1 MILSEISIKR
11 PVFATVI
18 SLVLVTF
25 GIISYQRL
33 PLREYPDVDS
43 PIVSIRTSYSG
54 ASASVVESKI
64 TQIIEGS
71 VSSIEGLKTIES
83 TSADGISSVSIEFD
97 ISRDIDEAANDIRD
111 RVGRVVNR
119 LPEEADSPRIS
130 KRGGG
135 RSVDLIL
142 GLSHPTMSQMELTD
156 YADRHLI
163 DRFSVVDGVAEA
175 RVFGQKRYSMRV
187 WLDRRALA
195 ARGLTVQ
202 DVESALYTENVELP
216 AGRIESEDREFTIR
230 IERGYRTPEDFRRL
244 VVSRGE
250 DGHLI
255 RLGDVATVEIA
266 PEDLRDSFTADGK
279 SAVGIGI
286 SRQSTANT
294 LAVIRGVKAAME
306 EMRGNLPEGMDIIVL
321 RDSSVFIE
329 AAIREVRIA
338 LLIACALVVGII
350 FLFLGSTR
358 AAMVPAVTVPISLIS
373 AFIVLYALGFSV
385 NLLTSLALVLA
396 IGLLVDDSI
405 VVLEN
410 IHRRIED
417 GEPPLL
423 AAFRGVNEVAFA
435 VVATTLVL
443 VAVFVPISLMGGDT
457 GRLFTEF
464 AFAIT
469 GAVVFSSIVA
479 LTLSPMMCSKF
490 LKPRE
495 SEGTLIKTVDRVFQR
510 LVGSYDR
517 ALRFCVR
524 HPVGSLAVMILML
537 GSIWV
542 MMSNI
547 ISEYEPQE
555 DRGTFMVRM
564 TAPEGTGFEA
574 SREYMGR
581 VTEKLTPLID
591 GGEVTHVVAMTP
603 GWGSGGGVNSG
614 VGIADLAPWDERERS
629 ATQIARELQGELAS
643 VTGVRVFVFQ
653 PSGLSFHFGQP
664 IQFVIGGPTY
674 EQLAEWRDI
683 ILERAR
689 EFPGLYGVD
698 ADYRETTPQLRV
710 AIDRNRAA
718 ELGVTSQTVGRT
730 LETMLGSR
738 LATTFV
744 DRGEEYNVVL
754 QGQEEGRRK
763 PSDLTNIYVRSGRSG
778 ELVPLSNIVTL
789 EERAD
794 ASELRR
800 YNRMRAIT
808 ISGSI
813 AEGYSMDD
821 CLTFLEDAVRE
832 ELPSS
837 ATISYKGLSQK
848 LKESSG
854 AVIFVFVVS
863 LVIAYL
869 VLSAQFES
877 FVSPFV
883 IMLTVPMGMLGAT
896 IGMLLM
902 GVTLNIFSQIG
913 LIMLIGLAA
922 KNGILIVEFAN
933 QLRDRG
939 LEFEEAL
946 FRAAR
951 LRLRP
956 IMMTGLSTAVGAVPL
971 ILASGAGAMSR
982 LSLGTVVAFG
992 ATSACLL
999 TLFVV
1004 PVGYYY
1010 LCRNQASP
1018 KALARKLAALEERH
1032 AADDLGSSPS
1042 TGD

>member
-1 MILSEISIKR
+1 MFLTDVSIRR
-11 PVFATVI
+11 PVLATVI
-18 SLVLVTF
+18 SLVLITF
-25 GIISYQRL
+25 GLIAYQRL
-33 PLREYPDVDS
+33 PLREYPDIDR
-43 PIVSIRTSYSG
+43 PIISISTSYSG
-54 ASASVVESKI
+54 AAASVVESRI

-71 VSSIEGLKTIES
+71 VSSIEGLKSIES
-83 TSADGISSVSIEFD
+83 TSADGRSIVSLEFD

-111 RVGRVVNR
+111 RVGRIVTR

-130 KRGGG
+130 KRGAGG
-135 RSVDLIL
+135 SADLII
-142 GLSHPTMSQMELTD
+142 GVSHPTMSQMEITD

-163 DRFSVVDGVAEA
+163 DRLSVVDGVAEA
-175 RVFGQKRYSMRV
+175 RIFGQKRYSMRV
-187 WLDRRALA
+187 WLDRTEIA
-195 ARGLTVQ
+195 ARRLTVQ
-202 DVESALYTENVELP
+202 DVENALRTENVELP
-216 AGRIESEDREFTIR
+216 AGRLESQDREFSIR
-230 IERGYRTPEDFRRL
+230 LQRGYQTADDFRRL

-250 DGHLI
+250 DGHLV
-255 RLGDVATVEIA
+255 RLGDVARVEIA
-266 PEDLRDSFTADGK
+266 PEDLRDSFTADGR

-294 LAVIRGVKAAME
+294 LAVIRGVKDAMKE
-306 EMRGNLPEGMDIIVL
+306 LEPNLPEGMQLIVL

-350 FLFLGSTR
+350 FVFLGSGR

-373 AFIVLYALGFSV
+373 AFIVLYAFGFSV

-410 IHRRIED
+410 IHRRIEE

-423 AAFRGVNEVAFA
+423 AAARGAREVAFA
-435 VVATTLVL
+435 VIATTLVL

-469 GAVVFSSIVA
+469 GAVVFSSVVA
-479 LTLSPMMCSKF
+479 LTLSPMLCSKF
-490 LKPRE
+490 LRPRE
-495 SEGTLIKTVDRVFQR
+495 TEGALIKTVDRVFQR
-510 LVGSYDR
+510 VIASYDR
-517 ALRFCVR
+517 ALRLAVR
-524 HPVGSLAVMILML
+524 HPVASLAALILIL

-542 MMSNI
+542 MMGNI

-555 DRGTFMVRM
+555 DRGAMMVRM

-574 SREYMGR
+574 SREYMDR
-581 VTEKLTPLID
+581 VTDKLTPLIER
-591 GGEVTHVVAMTP
+591 GEVQHVLAMTP
-603 GWGSGGGVNSG
+603 GWGSGAAVNSG
-614 VGIADLAPWDERERS
+614 IGIVDLSPWEERDRS
-629 ATQIARELQGELAS
+629 ATVIAREISGELTS
-643 VTGVRVFVFQ
+643 VTGIRAFVFQ
-653 PSGLSFHFGQP
+653 PSGLSFYFGQP
-664 IQFVIGGPTY
+664 VQFVIGGPTY
-674 EQLAEWRDI
+674 DELARWRDI
-683 ILERAR
+683 IIERAK
-689 EFPGLYGVD
+689 EYPGLQGVD

-710 AIDRNRAA
+710 AIDQNRAA
-718 ELGVTSQTVGRT
+718 DLGVSSQTIGRT

-738 LATTFV
+738 IVTTFV

-754 QGQEEGRRK
+754 QGALEDRQV
-763 PSDLTNIYVRSGRSG
+763 PADLENIYVRSGRSG
-778 ELVPLSNIVTL
+778 ALIPLSNIVTV

-800 YNRMRAIT
+800 YNRIRAVT
-808 ISGSI
+808 ISASI
-813 AEGYSMDD
+813 AEGYSMSD
-821 CLTFLEDAVRE
+821 CLAFLENAVRE
-832 ELPSS
+832 ELPPT
-837 ATISYKGLSQK
+837 ATVGYKGMSQK

-869 VLSAQFES
+869 VLAAQFES

-883 IMLTVPMGMLGAT
+883 IMLTVPMGMLGALV
-896 IGMLLM
+896 GMLLL
-902 GVTLNIFSQIG
+902 GVTINIFSQIG

-946 FRAAR
+946 FRASR

-971 ILASGAGAMSR
+971 ILASGAGAASR
-982 LSLGTVVAFG
+982 LSIGTVVCFG

-1004 PVGYYY
+1004 PIGYYY
-1010 LCRNQASP
+1010 LCRGQASP
-1018 KALARKLAALEERH
+1018 KTLAKKLDALEAEH
-1032 AADDLGSSPS
+1032 
-1042 TGD
+1042 

>member
-1 MILSEISIKR
+1 MIISEISIKR

-18 SLVLVTF
+18 SLVLITF
-25 GIISYQRL
+25 GVIAFQRL
-33 PLREYPDVDS
+33 PLREYPDIDR
-43 PIVSIRTSYSG
+43 PMISITTGYGG
-54 ASASVVESKI
+54 ASASVVESRI
-64 TQIIEGS
+64 TQIIEGT
-71 VSSIEGLKTIES
+71 VSSIEGLKTVES
-83 TSADGISSVSIEFD
+83 SSADGRSRVSLEFD
-97 ISRDIDEAANDIRD
+97 ISRDIDEAANDVRD
-111 RVGRVVNR
+111 RVSRVVNR

-130 KRGGG
+130 KRGSGG
-135 RSVDLIL
+135 SVDLII

-156 YADRHLI
+156 FAGRHLL
-163 DRFSVVDGVAEA
+163 DRFSIVDGVAEA
-175 RVFGQKRYSMRV
+175 RIFGEKRFSMRI

-195 ARGLTVQ
+195 ARMLTVQ
-202 DVESALYTENVELP
+202 DVENALYTENVELP
-216 AGRIESEDREFTIR
+216 AGRLESEEREFTIR
-230 IERGYRTPEDFRRL
+230 LERGYRTPEDFRGL
-244 VVSRGE
+244 VVSRGA
-250 DGHLI
+250 DGHLV
-255 RLGDVATVEIA
+255 RLGDIARIEIA
-266 PEDLRDSFTADGK
+266 PESLRDSFTADGS

-294 LAVIRGVKAAME
+294 LAVISGVKAAMQDLQP
-306 EMRGNLPEGMDIIVL
+306 NLPEGMQLIVL

-338 LLIACALVVGII
+338 LLIACALVIGII
-350 FLFLGSTR
+350 FVFLGSVR

-373 AFIVLYALGFSV
+373 AFIVLYAFGFSV

-423 AAFRGVNEVAFA
+423 AAFHGVNEVAFA
-435 VVATTLVL
+435 VIATTLVL
-443 VAVFVPISLMGGDT
+443 VAVFVPISLMGGET

-464 AFAIT
+464 AFTIT
-469 GAVVFSSIVA
+469 GAVVFSSVVA
-479 LTLSPMMCSKF
+479 LTLSPMLCSKF

-495 SEGTLIKTVDRVFQR
+495 SEGALIKTVDRTFQR
-510 LVGSYDR
+510 LIRTYDR
-517 ALRFCVR
+517 SLRLCVR
-524 HPVGSLAVMILML
+524 HPLASLAVMILML

-542 MMSNI
+542 MLSNI

-555 DRGTFMVRM
+555 DRGALSVRM
-564 TAPEGTGFEA
+564 TAPEGTGFDA
-574 SREYMGR
+574 SREYMSR
-581 VTEKLTPLID
+581 VADRLTPLMER
-591 GGEVTHVVAMTP
+591 GEVTHVLAMTP
-603 GWGSGGGVNSG
+603 GWGGGGGVNSG
-614 VGIADLAPWDERERS
+614 TGMVDLAPWGERDRS
-629 ATQIARELQGELAS
+629 ATQIARELSGELAT

-653 PSGLSFHFGQP
+653 PSGLSFYFGQP
-664 IQFVIGGPTY
+664 VQFVIGGPTY
-674 EQLAEWRDI
+674 EELARWRDI
-683 ILERAR
+683 IIERAKDY
-689 EFPGLYGVD
+689 PGLEGVD
-698 ADYRETTPQLRV
+698 ADYRETTPQFRV
-710 AIDRNRAA
+710 AIDQDRAA
-718 ELGVTSQTVGRT
+718 ELGISSQVVGRT

-754 QGQEEGRRK
+754 QGSEEERRT
-763 PSDLTNIYVRSGRSG
+763 PTDLENIYVRSTRTG
-778 ELVPLSNIVTL
+778 ELIPLSNLVTI

-813 AEGYSMDD
+813 SEGYSMND
-821 CLTFLEDAVRE
+821 CLTFLEKTVRE
-832 ELPSS
+832 ELPST
-837 ATISYKGLSQK
+837 ATISYKGMSQK

-863 LVIAYL
+863 FVIAYL
-869 VLSAQFES
+869 VLAAQFES
-877 FVSPFV
+877 FVSPLV

-896 IGMLLM
+896 VGMLLL

-946 FRAAR
+946 FQASR

-956 IMMTGLSTAVGAVPL
+956 IMMTGLSTAIGAVPL

-1010 LCRNQASP
+1010 LCRGQASP
-1018 KALARKLAALEERH
+1018 KALAKRLAALQAEH
-1032 AADDLGSSPS
+1032 DDAV
-1042 TGD
+1042 T

>member
-18 SLVLVTF
+18 SLVLITF
-25 GIISYQRL
+25 GIISYGRL
-33 PLREYPDVDS
+33 ALREYPDIDR
-43 PIVSIRTSYSG
+43 PIISVTTGYSG
-54 ASASVVESKI
+54 ASANVVESRI
-64 TQIIEGS
+64 TQIIEGT
-71 VSSIEGLKTIES
+71 VSSIEGLRTVES
-83 TSADGISSVSIEFD
+83 SSADGRSRVSLEFD
-97 ISRDIDEAANDIRD
+97 ISRDIDEAANDVRD
-111 RVGRVVNR
+111 RVSRVVNR

-130 KRGGG
+130 KRGAGG
-135 RSVDLIL
+135 SVDMII
-142 GLSHPTMSQMELTD
+142 GLSHPTMSRMELTD
-156 YADRHLI
+156 FAERHLL
-163 DRFSVVDGVAEA
+163 DPFSIVDGVAEA
-175 RVFGQKRYSMRV
+175 RIFGEKRYSMRI

-202 DVESALYTENVELP
+202 DIESALYTENVELP
-216 AGRIESEDREFTIR
+216 AGRLESEDREFTIR
-230 IERGYRTPEDFRRL
+230 LERGYRTPEDFRRL
-244 VVSRGE
+244 VITRGA
-250 DGHLI
+250 DGHLV
-255 RLGDVATVEIA
+255 RLDDVADVAIA
-266 PEDLRDSFTADGK
+266 PESLRDSFTADGK

-294 LAVIRGVKAAME
+294 LAVIAGVKAAME
-306 EMRGNLPEGMDIIVL
+306 ELRPNLPEGMELIVL

-329 AAIREVRIA
+329 AAIGQVRIA
-338 LLIACALVVGII
+338 LLIACALVIGII
-350 FLFLGSTR
+350 FLFLGSVR

-417 GEPPLL
+417 GEPPLV

-435 VVATTLVL
+435 VIATTLVL
-443 VAVFVPISLMGGDT
+443 VAVFVPISLMGGET

-469 GAVVFSSIVA
+469 GAVVFSSLVA
-479 LTLSPMMCSKF
+479 LTLSPMLCSKF

-495 SEGTLIKTVDRVFQR
+495 TEGALIKTVDRTFQR
-510 LVGSYDR
+510 LIRTYDR
-517 ALRFCVR
+517 SLRLCVR
-524 HPVGSLAVMILML
+524 HPLASLAAIILVF
-537 GSIWV
+537 GAIWV
-542 MMSNI
+542 MLGNI

-555 DRGTFMVRM
+555 DRGSLSVRM
-564 TAPEGTGFEA
+564 SAPEGTGFEA
-574 SREYMGR
+574 TRQYMTH
-581 VTEKLTPLID
+581 VTDKLTPLIES
-591 GGEVTHVVAMTP
+591 GEAQHVLAMIP
-603 GWGSGGGVNSG
+603 GWGGGGGVNSG
-614 VGIADLAPWDERERS
+614 TGIIDLAPWGERDRS
-629 ATQIARELQGELAS
+629 AGQIAREISAEVS
-643 VTGVRVFVFQ
+643 DVTGVRVFVFQ
-653 PSGLSFHFGQP
+653 PSGLSFYFGQP

-674 EQLAEWRDI
+674 EELARWRDI
-683 ILERAR
+683 IIEKAR
-689 EFPGLYGVD
+689 DYPGLVGVD
-698 ADYRETTPQLRV
+698 ADYKETTPQFRV
-710 AIDRNRAA
+710 AIDQDRAA
-718 ELGVTSQTVGRT
+718 ELGVSSQTVGQT

-754 QGQEEGRRK
+754 QGVEEQRRT
-763 PSDLTNIYVRSGRSG
+763 PADLENIYVRSSHTG
-778 ELVPLSNIVTL
+778 ELIPLSNLVTL

-808 ISGSI
+808 ISAGM
-813 AEGYSMDD
+813 AEGYSMED
-821 CLTFLEDAVRE
+821 CLAFLEKTVRD
-832 ELPSS
+832 ELPST
-837 ATISYKGLSQK
+837 ARISYKGLSEK
-848 LKESSG
+848 LKESRG
-854 AVIFVFVVS
+854 AVAFVFVVS

-869 VLSAQFES
+869 VLAAQFES

-883 IMLTVPMGMLGAT
+883 IMLTVPMGMLGAA
-896 IGMLLM
+896 IGMLLL

-939 LEFEEAL
+939 LEFEDAL
-946 FRAAR
+946 FRASR

-956 IMMTGLSTAVGAVPL
+956 IVMTGLSTAIGAVPL
-971 ILASGAGAMSR
+971 VLASGAGAMSR
-982 LSLGTVVAFG
+982 LSLGTVVVFG

-1004 PVGYYY
+1004 PIGYYY
-1010 LCRNQASP
+1010 LCRRQASP
-1018 KALARKLAALEERH
+1018 KTMAKKLSTLLAQH
-1032 AADDLGSSPS
+1032 DDAI
-1042 TGD
+1042 